1 MDFTCGLWGVTAA
14 ISKSQHGHVL
24 PTSVHCDAAGVV
36 LDSWSPHAVTWQ
48 NISDVCAL
56 YVCTHVVTYDFV
68 YTYVLI
74 YSYHENT
81 HHLRVLSIG
90 YSLPDTDSA
99 FAHQHGQNCT
109 CECCRSC
116 SGYAHQCMVSHHC
129 VDCNMYIWS
138 ITDRSRVR
146 PL

>member
-1 MDFTCGLWGVTAA
+1 MDFTCGLCGVTAA

-24 PTSVHCDAAGVV
+24 PTFCTLWRSWCGAWLVITSCSHMTEHQWCVCVIRMYTCSYIWLSIYVH
-36 LDSWSPHAVTWQ
+36 
-48 NISDVCAL
+48 
-56 YVCTHVVTYDFV
+56 
-68 YTYVLI
+68 I

-129 VDCNMYIWS
+129 VDCNMYTWN